1 MKNID
6 RGTQR
11 LSNVTTALDDLVQR
25 VHQFMVV
32 VQNGDQGA
40 GAGIVWRRDGI
51 ILTNNHVVQRRRPV
65 VTLSSGEEYRAELID
80 RDPEVDLA
88 LLKIDARELPAA
100 LVADSRNLRIGELV
114 LAIGHPWG
122 QRGVATMGVISGLG
136 KAETAGPRKTVPII
150 RSDVL
155 LAPGNSGGPLVN
167 ARGAVVG
174 INTMIVGG
182 DQGVAIPSHL
192 ASNFVEESL
201 DRQVVLGIGVQPTPL
216 AAAGLQQPAQGQ
228 ASGLLVVELTP
239 DGPARKAGVLPGDI
253 LVQLDGMALEQ
264 PQALL
269 SALVNR
275 SPGEHISLG
284 LLRGGQWHE
293 VQATLAAREQWV

>member
-1 MKNID
+1 MRMID
-6 RGTQR
+6 RASHLNTI
-11 LSNVTTALDDLVQR
+11 AAAFDDLVQR
-25 VHQFMVV
+25 VHRSMVV
-32 VQNGDQGA
+32 VQNGGQGA
-40 GAGIVWRRDGI
+40 GAGIIWRQDGV

-65 VTLSSGEEYRAELID
+65 VTVPGGEEYRAELID
-80 RDPEVDLA
+80 RDPEIDLA
-88 LLKIDARELPAA
+88 LLRIKARNLPPA

-114 LAIGHPWG
+114 LAVGHPWG
-122 QRGVATMGVISGLG
+122 QRGAVTMGVVSGLG
-136 KAETAGPRKTVPII
+136 QAETTGPRKAVPII

-192 ASNFVEESL
+192 ASIFVEEAL
-201 DRQVVLGIGVQPTPL
+201 DRQVILGVGVQPTPL
-216 AAAGLQQPAQGQ
+216 PAAALGQ
-228 ASGLLVVELTP
+228 MLLEQATGLLVVELTP

-253 LVQLDGMALEQ
+253 LVRLDGLALEQ
-264 PQALL
+264 PRALL
-269 SALVNR
+269 SALVAR
-275 SPGEHISLG
+275 SPGERVSLG

-293 VQATLAAREQWV
+293 LQASLAPREQLM

>member
-1 MKNID
+1 MID
-6 RGTQR
+6 RASHLNTI
-11 LSNVTTALDDLVQR
+11 AAAFDDLVQR
-25 VHQFMVV
+25 VHRSMVV
-32 VQNGDQGA
+32 VQNGGQGA
-40 GAGIVWRRDGI
+40 GAGIIWRQDGV

-65 VTLSSGEEYRAELID
+65 VTVPGGEEYRAELID
-80 RDPEVDLA
+80 RDPEIDLA
-88 LLKIDARELPAA
+88 LLRIKARNLPPA

-114 LAIGHPWG
+114 LAVGHPWG
-122 QRGVATMGVISGLG
+122 QRGAVTMGVVSGLG
-136 KAETAGPRKTVPII
+136 QAETTGPRKAVPII

-192 ASNFVEESL
+192 ASIFVEEAL
-201 DRQVVLGIGVQPTPL
+201 DRQVILGVGVQPTPL
-216 AAAGLQQPAQGQ
+216 PAAALGQ
-228 ASGLLVVELTP
+228 MLLEQATGLLVVELTP

-253 LVQLDGMALEQ
+253 LVRLDGLALEQ
-264 PQALL
+264 PRALL
-269 SALVNR
+269 SALVAR
-275 SPGEHISLG
+275 SPGERVSLG

-293 VQATLAAREQWV
+293 LQASLAPREQLM